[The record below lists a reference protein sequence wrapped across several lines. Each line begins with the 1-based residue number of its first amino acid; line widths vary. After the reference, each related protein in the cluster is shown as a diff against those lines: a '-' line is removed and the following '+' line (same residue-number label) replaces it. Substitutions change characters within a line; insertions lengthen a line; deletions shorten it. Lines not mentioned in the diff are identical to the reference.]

1 MIFAGFG
8 GEMFLNSEREGVL
21 LALLPQASS
30 LLRPQRSTLKIYT
43 TKGGTEV

>member
-21 LALLPQASS
+21 LALPPQSGQLAS
-30 LLRPQRSTLKIYT
+30 PQRSRWTVKI
-43 TKGGTEV
+43 

>member
-21 LALLPQASS
+21 LALPPQSGQLAS
-30 LLRPQRSTLKIYT
+30 PQMLKIDV
-43 TKGGTEV
+43 KDVGV